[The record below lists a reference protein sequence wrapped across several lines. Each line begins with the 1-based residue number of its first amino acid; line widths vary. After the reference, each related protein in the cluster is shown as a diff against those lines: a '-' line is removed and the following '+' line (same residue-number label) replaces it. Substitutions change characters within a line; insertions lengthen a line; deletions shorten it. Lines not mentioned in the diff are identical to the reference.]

1 MTMSSIN
8 PVGTNYSYQ
17 QLQSTPP
24 PEQSG
29 WSKFGSVL
37 SSVGSN
43 LPVVGSA
50 LSGMGVDTGM
60 DRQMQLMQLQMQ
72 MQMQSQQINMLSN
85 ISKTK
90 HEASMAAI
98 RNMK

>member
-1 MTMSSIN
+1 MSGIN

-50 LSGMGVDTGM
+50 ISGLGASDNF
-60 DRQMQLMQLQMQ
+60 DRQYQLMQVQMQ